1 MYLLF
6 PNNSYRKSLDTVYC
20 KDESTFS
27 ELLRSLEAVTT
38 EPILLDFQGK
48 SLGSTDGDLSL
59 LQIGLPTKTYVID
72 AIALEG
78 YLPKLTTYLQSRA
91 IQKIVWDGR
100 LGYSELWHRHSIRL
114 ENVLDLQLVYLH
126 ERFDVTLRK
135 CIPLSG
141 KLSALREKGLL
152 SPEAVEVELTSML
165 HANHPDVQSA
175 ATSIKKDG
183 DNDHYHRHS
192 LTLQPLK

>member
-6 PNNSYRKSLDTVYC
+6 PNTSYGKSVDIVFC
-20 KDESTFS
+20 NDESTFS
-27 ELLRSLEAVTT
+27 ELLRSLEAVTV
-38 EPILLDFQGK
+38 EPVLLDFQGK

-78 YLPKLTTYLQSRA
+78 SIPKLAAYLQSRT
-91 IQKIVWDGR
+91 IQKVVWDGR
-100 LGYSELWHRHSIRL
+100 LGYSELWHRYAIRL

-126 ERFDVTLRK
+126 ERFDVILRK

-141 KLSALREKGLL
+141 KLSALREKSLL
-152 SPEAVEVELTSML
+152 SPDSVEVELKSTL
-165 HANHPDVQSA
+165 HY
-175 ATSIKKDG
+175 IF
-183 DNDHYHRHS
+183 
-192 LTLQPLK
+192 LTYRTPRSRSERMGAKAPS